1 MENLGK
7 HQKEVLDIKTLK
19 DVKTAFDE
27 LIIRLDLVKEV
38 ISELDD
44 ILIESLK
51 AVKQREQRLKK
62 KEKNIQGLW
71 DSYKRY
77 NIHVIGIA

>member
-62 KEKNIQGLW
+62 R
-71 DSYKRY
+71 KRIFKDY
-77 NIHVIGIA
+77 GTVIKGITYM